1 MGMKLEYRIARRYLL
16 SDKKSQAI
24 NWISAIAILGI
35 AIGSCSTVLVG
46 SVFNGLE
53 EVIMGMFNDFNPDI
67 KVLPAEG
74 KKFSEKDIAW
84 KELRGIAGVSSVSR
98 VLEETAIFEY
108 REKRDFGVL
117 KGVDRSFESVINMD
131 NFLREGEFQLNLK
144 DKSAALVSTPL
155 ASKVG
160 LNLQNRYE
168 PVRVYMKRK
177 QRSSFDKAFS
187 VWPLTPVGRFDLSSD
202 ENYKMVIT
210 ELDKARRILGT
221 PKALSAAEIGLNP
234 SADLG
239 EVQQEIRALLGPDF
253 LVQDR
258 EEQERAFLKLMNVE
272 KWVGFAILSLTLLL
286 ISFNMIGAMWMIVL
300 EKEVDISVLKALG
313 LSDSSAR
320 KIFLIQ
326 GFIMSLTGLLLG
338 FALAL
343 MLYFLQE
350 NFGLIRLDT
359 SMPNQYY
366 PVELK
371 WIDLA
376 PITIVVLILGFLAA
390 LPAAQRAY
398 QLSRLSL
405 ARI

>member
-1 MGMKLEYRIARRYLL
+1 MSMKLEYRIAKRYLL
-16 SDKKSQAI
+16 SNKKSQAI
-24 NWISAIAILGI
+24 NWISIIAVLGI

-67 KVLPAEG
+67 KILPAQG
-74 KKFSEKDIAW
+74 KKFSEEDINW
-84 KELRGIAGVSSVSR
+84 EDLKTVPGVASVSR

-108 REKRDFGVL
+108 NEKRDFGVL
-117 KGVDRSFESVINMD
+117 KGVDEEFRSVVNME
-131 NFLREGEFQLNLK
+131 NFLREGEFRLK
-144 DKSAALVSTPL
+144 DNDKSTALVSTPL
-155 ASKVG
+155 AAKVG
-160 LNLQNRYE
+160 LNIQNRYE
-168 PVRVYMKRK
+168 PIQIYMKRK
-177 QRSSFDKAFS
+177 QRSSLDKAFS

-210 ELDKARRILGT
+210 ELNKARSILGL
-221 PKALSAAEIGLNP
+221 PNALSAAEVKLIP
-234 SADLG
+234 SANHD
-239 EVQQEIRALLGPDF
+239 EVQKRIQTLLGSKF
-253 LVQDR
+253 LVEDR
-258 EEQERAFLKLMNVE
+258 EEQERAFLKLMNIE

-313 LSDSSAR
+313 LSDASAR

-326 GFIMSLTGLLLG
+326 GLIMSLTGLIFG
-338 FALAL
+338 FAMAVI
-343 MLYFLQE
+343 LYYLQE

-359 SMPNQYY
+359 SMPSQYY
-366 PVELK
+366 PVELS
-371 WIDLA
+371 WTDFI